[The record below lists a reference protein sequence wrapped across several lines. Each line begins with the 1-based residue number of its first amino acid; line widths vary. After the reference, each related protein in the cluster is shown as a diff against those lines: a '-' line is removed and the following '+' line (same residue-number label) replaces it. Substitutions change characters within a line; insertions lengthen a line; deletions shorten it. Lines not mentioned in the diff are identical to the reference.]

1 VASCDEDAIAVVA
14 PHVVAHERHFLRLDT
29 HLEAGLFRTFIE
41 RAGLSV
47 YDTVTTLSLRA
58 EFADPNS
65 RNAGQPVT
73 YALASQAFG

>member
-1 VASCDEDAIAVVA
+1 LRRGRDCRVA

-29 HLEAGLFRTFIE
+29 HLEAGPFRTFIE

-58 EFADPNS
+58 EFADPNR
-65 RNAGQPVT
+65 RNAGQTVT
-73 YALASQAFG
+73 FALASQAFG